1 MALEAMDEEEEI
13 RVYINSPGGQPYSVF
28 GVLDAMATIK
38 PPIQTLGLGACYSY
52 ASLILVGLGMWPLGP
67 SWHVPAHSTQQLL
80 VSWLAQAGCIC
91 EDCTGPCDP

>member
-13 RVYINSPGGQPYSVF
+13 RMYINSSGGQPYSVF

-52 ASLILVGLGMWPLGP
+52 ASLILVGWPAVQQRCGVCQHGCRPLFVTAIAAV
-67 SWHVPAHSTQQLL
+67 HVGLDGI
-80 VSWLAQAGCIC
+80 W
-91 EDCTGPCDP
+91 